1 VASQALRIEGTVIN
15 ALKGFAA
22 GFLATLLFHQPVL
35 WLLNATGFIDRAPYS
50 MVATKPFGV
59 PSVISLAF
67 WGGVWGIILLMVLRN
82 HRGARYWII
91 ATLVGAIA
99 PTLVA
104 AFVIAPL
111 RGQPLVGNRVKLLIM
126 GLLVNAA
133 WGIGTALFLE
143 LFRARSSR
151 IIPT

>member
-1 VASQALRIEGTVIN
+1 MIN
-15 ALKGFAA
+15 ALKAFAA

-35 WLLNATGFIDRAPYS
+35 WLLNVAGFVDRAPYS
-50 MVATKPFGV
+50 MVATSPLGV

-67 WGGVWGIILLMVLRN
+67 WGGVWGIILLLVLDK

-91 ATLVGAIA
+91 AAVVGAIA
-99 PTLVA
+99 PTVVA

-111 RGQPLVGNRVKLLIM
+111 RGQALGGDRVKLLIA

-133 WGIGTALFLE
+133 WGIGTAVFLE
-143 LFRARSSR
+143 LFRARR
-151 IIPT
+151 IR